1 MARVGSYS
9 RGLDRGA
16 AMTRS
21 SNVASGWLVVVCC
34 LSQFLHTVYGSVANI
49 ALPDIARDLDA
60 RIDSLQWVV
69 SAYVL
74 TLASML
80 TFSGTLADRFGR
92 KRVLIA
98 GNIVMTAGSILC
110 AVSTSVTLLII
121 GRVVQGL
128 GSALIAPAG
137 LSLLAAAFPETAR
150 RAVAV
155 MWWTT
160 IGTASLA
167 AGPILGGLL
176 VRDLGWTSVFWA
188 GVPIGLLA
196 AVLAAVLL
204 TESKADRPQ
213 PFDPVGQVLLTV
225 FLASL
230 AFALIEGVHLGW
242 TSPAIVLAVLIG
254 VVALIALVPF
264 ELRHKHPLI
273 PVRLFTHRSFVTALV
288 MAIAGYLA
296 LAGLLF
302 LNTFYLQSERGLDAT
317 SAGFMTIPLAAGAT
331 LTALLAAGLVARG
344 RSRAVLITSGILLA
358 LGSGGLWATETLPLW
373 TVVLPYFVF
382 GLGFGLIADPVSVT
396 ALSSLPTS
404 ESGLASS
411 LVSTSKQAGQLLG
424 IAGIGTI
431 LAAAGTTSEVIEF
444 EEMGGWVW
452 AVLTAAGLLITLLAL
467 SSPRSSR
474 HVHGHGARAANG
486 S

>member
-1 MARVGSYS
+1 MARSPS
-9 RGLDRGA
+9 A
-16 AMTRS
+16 
-21 SNVASGWLVVVCC
+21 ASGWLVVVCC

-49 ALPDIARDLDA
+49 ALPDIAQELGA

-80 TFSGTLADRFGR
+80 TFAGTLADRIGR

-98 GNIVMTAGSILC
+98 GNVVMIVGSMLC
-110 AVSTSVTLLII
+110 AVSTSVPLLII
-121 GRVVQGL
+121 GRVVQGI

-204 TESKADRPQ
+204 TESRAAKPPA
-213 PFDPVGQVLLTV
+213 FDALGQILLTV
-225 FLASL
+225 FLAGL

-242 TSPAIVLAVLIG
+242 TSPPIILAGATG
-254 VVALIALVPF
+254 VVALIVLVPY
-264 ELRHKHPLI
+264 ELRQTSPLI
-273 PVRLFTHRSFVTALV
+273 PVHLFGNRGFVTALL
-288 MAIAGYLA
+288 MAVTGYLA

-302 LNTFYLQSERGLDAT
+302 LNTFYLQSDRGLDAT
-317 SAGFMTIPLAAGAT
+317 AAGLMTLPLAAGAT
-331 LTALLAAGLVARG
+331 LTALLAAGLVASG
-344 RSRAVLITSGILLA
+344 RSRAVLITSGLLLA
-358 LGSGGLWATETLPLW
+358 LGAAGLWATESLPLW
-373 TVVLPYFVF
+373 TVILPYFVF

-404 ESGLASS
+404 EAGLASS
-411 LVSTSKQAGQLLG
+411 LVSTSKQTGQLLG

-431 LAAAGTTSEVIEF
+431 LAAAATSSEALEF
-444 EEMGGWVW
+444 EDMGGWVW
-452 AVLTAAGLLITLLAL
+452 AVLTTAGALISILAL

-474 HVHGHGARAANG
+474 AAGHHDARPASG